1 MLPSPSIGT
10 GKDIKMENDSS
21 KIIQAKELLDEA
33 SRVRDQRGSI
43 YGDAYE
49 NMRTTAELV
58 SAYLGIKI
66 EADQMA
72 IILSLVK
79 IARLK
84 QTAGYLNRDSYLDC
98 IAYLA
103 IAGEASTHNPVDSD
117 YDYRGE

>member
-1 MLPSPSIGT
+1 MLHLPRTGT
-10 GKDIKMENDSS
+10 GKDIEMEKNSS

-103 IAGEASTHNPVDSD
+103 IAGEASTHNPMEREDDDNS
-117 YDYRGE
+117 E